1 MKKIIL
7 LSSVVLLAALFI
19 TSCTRRVDRNTDE
32 NYWLTKERAD
42 VVYSDSYCGYY
53 VVETAYG
60 YTVLHNTAGTRP
72 YEGDIMYGYFGSYGV
87 KDFYNYSAGA
97 IIRAEV
103 IEYDLSYVDAQ
114 YAVDYY
120 CPNSRIA
127 GKKIK
132 TSATMQNKVKRVVVE
147 AEAGKQ

>member
-7 LSSVVLLAALFI
+7 LSSVVLLAAIFI
-19 TSCTRRVDRNTDE
+19 SSCTRHVDRNTDE
-32 NYWLTKERAD
+32 NYWLSKERAD

-72 YEGDIMYGYFGSYGV
+72 YEGDIMYYGV
-87 KDFYNYSAGA
+87 KDFYNYSAGT

-120 CPNSRIA
+120 CPNGKVA

-132 TSATMQNKVKRVVVE
+132 ASATMQNKAKRVVV
-147 AEAGKQ
+147 AGEAGKQ

>member
-7 LSSVVLLAALFI
+7 LSSVVLFTLVLVS
-19 TSCTRRVDRNTDE
+19 SCTRRVDRNFDE
-32 NYWLTKERAD
+32 NYWLSQERGD

-60 YTVLHNTAGTRP
+60 YTVLHNTAGSRP
-72 YEGDIMYGYFGSYGV
+72 YEGDIMYGYFGNYGV
-87 KDFYNYSAGA
+87 KDFYNYSSGHV
-97 IIRAEV
+97 IRAEV
-103 IEYDLSYVDAQ
+103 VEYDLSYIDAQ

-120 CPNSRIA
+120 CPNGKVA

-132 TSATMQNKVKRVVVE
+132 ESASAQSKVKRVAVE
-147 AEAGKQ
+147 GDKQ